1 MASDIEADLE
11 QDDGDLCLAFEVM
24 TAEAGRR
31 LDRFLAGRSGTQDAG
46 LSRTRLKSLIEGGA
60 VSIDG
65 HPAGDAALKVKA
77 GQKIL
82 VRIPPPEDASPHGE
96 EMALSI
102 CFEDE
107 HLIVLEKPAGL
118 VVHPAPGHATGTLV
132 NGLIAHCGAG
142 LSGIGG
148 VRRPGI
154 VHRLDKGTSGLLVVA
169 KSDAAHRGLA
179 AVFADHG
186 RSLSLRRD
194 YLAFV
199 WGVPERSAG
208 TIVTAIARHKID
220 REKMAV
226 AREGREAVTHWRL
239 TEIYAGPGGAPVA
252 SLLTCSLETGR
263 THQIR
268 VHLAHIGH
276 PVLGDPLYGRGFRT
290 KATLLGS
297 EAQALLAALG
307 RQALHATTLGFA
319 HPVSGEA
326 CLFESVLPE
335 DLLALRVALAASR
348 REVT

>member
-1 MASDIEADLE
+1 MVSEIEADLE

-24 TAEAGRR
+24 TAEAGQR
-31 LDRFLAGRSGTQDAG
+31 LDRFLAGRSETQDAS
-46 LSRTRLKSLIEGGA
+46 LSRTRLKNLIEGDA

-65 HPAGDAALKVKA
+65 HLAEDAALKVKA

-82 VRIPPPEDASPHGE
+82 VRIPPPDDAVPRGE
-96 EMALSI
+96 AIALSI

-179 AVFADHG
+179 ALFADHG
-186 RSLSLRRD
+186 RSMSLTRD

-199 WGVPERSAG
+199 WGVPERAAG
-208 TIVTAIARHKID
+208 TIVTALARHKID

-239 TEIYAGPGGAPVA
+239 TEIYTGPAGTPVA

-276 PVLGDPLYGRGFRT
+276 PVLGDPLYGRGFKT
-290 KATLLGS
+290 KSALLGG
-297 EAQALLAALG
+297 EAQALLSALG
-307 RQALHATTLGFA
+307 RQALHATTLGFV
-319 HPVSGEA
+319 HPINGKA
-326 CLFESVLPE
+326 CLFKSVPPPDLSVLQAT
-335 DLLALRVALAASR
+335 LLASR
-348 REVT
+348 